1 MKSLYNVSTLSEKNL
16 TLTEAFMFEKNIKKK
31 VNKQLKKNFP
41 KWRRLPK
48 KEKKIIAKQVLEAV
62 VADYDF
68 SQLLNINDKSLFG
81 VEGQAPA
88 EGMMTLEEM
97 AQFIERHNFSN
108 IIRLCDV
115 KRSACNITNEELRF
129 IDKMLDNKVLT
140 SLITSD
146 SYSPQMRD
154 YYPIQFFRAELLKAI
169 KYPEISYRKYCTEEY
184 LGIDRKENREFIGL
198 PLHKK
203 TIIDHTQLCQF
214 RRNLTFIQQVNLMVY
229 ILHYFNQSGRLG
241 DCMLHG
247 IDSTELANDCN
258 YPLASVTVNGKKIR
272 IYSDID
278 CDCGKRR
285 NKRDKST
292 YVVGYRLHTLTAID
306 AKTGHS
312 FPLISLLAPANHH
325 DSHFLSFLVELSQ
338 CIGIDVKLISAD
350 EAYHDNDGSLY
361 QNTGVLVSTP
371 PSSTVK
377 LPEHVNSET
386 GAVFIDEECA
396 TPMVHIGFSEQMH
409 EYKCAAQDGECDRQA
424 TCPLYRDIPLD
435 RGYFQQI
442 PYATENIKE
451 VHEIRKNIER
461 PFNLLK
467 NQVGMEQVR
476 VRSQHSTLTRCTI
489 SNIAILLIEMA
500 GKMRKQKKHRAKQ
513 LDLPKAA

>member
-1 MKSLYNVSTLSEKNL
+1 MKSLYNVRALSIKIL
-16 TLTEAFMFEKNIKKK
+16 TITEAFMFEKNIKKQ
-31 VNKQLKKNFP
+31 VNKQLKKSFP
-41 KWRRLPK
+41 NWRKLQK
-48 KEKKIIAKQVLEAV
+48 KEKKEIARQVLGAV
-62 VADYDF
+62 AADYDF
-68 SQLLNINDKSLFG
+68 SQPLETNDISLFG
-81 VEGQAPA
+81 IEGQAPA
-88 EGMMTLEEM
+88 KGMMTIEEM
-97 AQFIERHNFSN
+97 GQFIERHNFSN

-115 KRSACNITNEELRF
+115 KRSAGNITNKELRF

-140 SLITSD
+140 GLLAHD

-154 YYPIQFFRAELLKAI
+154 YYPVQFFRAELLKAI

-184 LGIDRKENREFIGL
+184 LGLDRKENREFIGL

-214 RRNLTFIQQVNLMVY
+214 RKAMTFVQQVNLMVY
-229 ILHYFNQSGRLG
+229 ILHHFKQSGRLG
-241 DCMLHG
+241 DCLLHG

-258 YPLASVTVNGKKIR
+258 YPLASITIKGKKIR

-306 AKTGHS
+306 AETGHS

-325 DSHFLSFLVELSQ
+325 DSHFLSFLVGLSQ
-338 CIGIDVKLISAD
+338 CIGIDVKIISAD
-350 EAYHDNDGSLY
+350 EAYHDKDGSLF

-371 PSSTVK
+371 PSATVT
-377 LPEHVNSET
+377 LPKYVNSET
-386 GAVFIDEECA
+386 GAVFIDDEC
-396 TPMVHIGFSEQMH
+396 TIPMDHIGFADQMH
-409 EYKCAAQDGECDRQA
+409 EYKCAAQNGECSKQG

-451 VHEIRKNIER
+451 VHDIRKNIER
-461 PFNLLK
+461 PFNLIK

-476 VRSQHSTLTRCTI
+476 VRSQHATLARIAI
-489 SNIAILLIEMA
+489 SNIAVLLIEMA
-500 GKMRKQKKHRAKQ
+500 GKRRKKKKQKPQQ
-513 LDLPKAA
+513 LELPMAA

>member
-1 MKSLYNVSTLSEKNL
+1 
-16 TLTEAFMFEKNIKKK
+16 MFEKNIKKQ

-41 KWRRLPK
+41 NWQKLQK
-48 KEKKIIAKQVLEAV
+48 KEKKKIASEALEVA

-68 SQLLNINDKSLFG
+68 SQPTQTNDKSLFG
-81 VEGQAPA
+81 VEEQAPA
-88 EGMMTLEEM
+88 KGMMTIKEM
-97 AQFIERHNFSN
+97 AQYIKDHNSYN
-108 IIRLCDV
+108 IFRLCDA
-115 KRSACNITNEELRF
+115 KRVAGNVTNEELRF
-129 IDKMLDNKVLT
+129 IDKMLDNTVLT
-140 SLITSD
+140 GLLASD
-146 SYSPQMRD
+146 SYSPQMRE
-154 YYPIQFFRAELLKAI
+154 YYPVQFFRAELLKAI

-184 LGIDRKENREFIGL
+184 LGLDRKENREFIGL

-214 RRNLTFIQQVNLMVY
+214 RNNITFVQQVNLMVY
-229 ILHYFNQSGRLG
+229 ILHHFHQSGRLG
-241 DCMLHG
+241 DCLLHG

-258 YPLASVTVNGKKIR
+258 YPLATITIKGKKIR
-272 IYSDID
+272 IYNDID

-285 NKRDKST
+285 NKRDKSR

-306 AKTGHS
+306 AITGHS

-325 DSHFLSFLVELSQ
+325 DSNFLSFLVELSQ
-338 CIGIDVKLISAD
+338 CIGIDVKIISAD

-371 PSSTVK
+371 PSPTVK

-386 GAVFIDEECA
+386 GAVFIDDEC
-396 TPMVHIGFSEQMH
+396 TIPMARIGYADQMH
-409 EYKCAAQDGECDRQA
+409 EYKCAAQNGECDKQD
-424 TCPLYRDIPLD
+424 TCPLYRDIPVD

-451 VHEIRKNIER
+451 VHDIRKNIER
-461 PFNLLK
+461 PFNLIK

-476 VRSQHSTLTRCTI
+476 VRSQHATLTRCTI
-489 SNIAILLIEMA
+489 SNIAVLLIEMA
-500 GKMRKQKKHRAKQ
+500 GKRRKKKKHKSQQ
-513 LDLPKAA
+513 LKLPKAA